1 MRWCL
6 ISWTEHLNTSGITSH
21 GKDSFHVK
29 PITLAIL
36 FVRSQPTWLF
46 SEGVPEK
53 QEFVKTIRQ
62 ERTSSEDKSDG
73 FHLKCSIELWTILM
87 FKLLLC
93 SVCACVCVC
102 VCVCVFVCVCVCM
115 FILFHLLVSSGCT
128 TSLTYMRSSDQ
139 RSFVVSIL
147 GASAKFLHLYF
158 WIYLISPPKTKTAA
172 IRLLER
178 KRYDIMCADKDDIY
192 WYRK

>member
-1 MRWCL
+1 MKWCL

-93 SVCACVCVC
+93 SVCACMCVCVC
-102 VCVCVFVCVCVCM
+102 VCVCVCLCVYVCVCLYSSTCWFLLAAQHLWHTWEVRINDLLLWVLWELLPSS
-115 FILFHLLVSSGCT
+115 FISISESILFHL
-128 TSLTYMRSSDQ
+128 Q
-139 RSFVVSIL
+139 RRKL
-147 GASAKFLHLYF
+147 QPSA
-158 WIYLISPPKTKTAA
+158 
-172 IRLLER
+172 
-178 KRYDIMCADKDDIY
+178 Y
-192 WYRK
+192 WRENDMI